1 MNYKSALTALFVAAS
16 AAWLTGCATAD
27 AVPTSTSQVSG
38 DDGQLRQ
45 RNARISALESEL
57 RQSNGRV
64 SSLEQKLTSAERS
77 SSRPVSSGASDS
89 LFPPNAKPGECFARV
104 LIPEQYKTSSERV
117 LAKEASARVEI
128 IPAQYKTGT
137 ERVLVKEASAR
148 LEIIPATYETLTER
162 VLVKAESS
170 RIVEV
175 PATYRT
181 ETERVL
187 DTPASTVW
195 KKGKPGQFG
204 DSVVSQSVNGTG
216 EVMCLVEVPAKYKTI
231 TRTVVDQPARTNEV
245 KIPAEYKTVT
255 RKAVKRP
262 ASTREVTIPAE
273 YQTLEVRNVARP
285 ASERRIEIP
294 AEYRTVTKTVKV
306 TDAQMS
312 WQSVL
317 CDVNATPSNIRSL
330 QAALDKAGYNPGGV
344 DGTLGAGTL
353 SAVNRY
359 AKANGIPTGDN
370 YVPMDVLKKLRVTL

>member
-1 MNYKSALTALFVAAS
+1 MYYKSALTALFVAAS
-16 AAWLTGCATAD
+16 AAWLSGCTTAN
-27 AVPTSTSQVSG
+27 AVPSSTSQASV
-38 DDGQLRQ
+38 DDSELRQ

-57 RQSNGRV
+57 RQSKGRV
-64 SSLEQKLTSAERS
+64 SSLEQRLTSTDRS
-77 SSRPVSSGASDS
+77 SRAPVSSSAGDS
-89 LFPPNAKPGECFARV
+89 LFPPNAKAGECYARI
-104 LIPEQYKTSSERV
+104 LIPERYETSSDRV

-128 IPAQYKTGT
+128 IPARYETGT
-137 ERVLVKEASAR
+137 ERVLVKEASSR
-148 LEIIPATYETLTER
+148 LEVIPATYETVTER

-204 DSVVSQSVNGTG
+204 NAVVSQSVNGTG
-216 EVMCLVEVPAKYKTI
+216 EVMCLVDVPAKYKTI
-231 TRTVVDQPARTNEV
+231 TKTVVDKPASTKEI

-255 RKAVKRP
+255 RKAVSRP

-273 YQTLEVRNVARP
+273 YQTLEVRNVAKP
-285 ASERRIEIP
+285 ATERRIEIP

-306 TDAQMS
+306 ADAQMS
-312 WQSVL
+312 WQTVL